1 MPKLKNRKREM
12 FAIEVAA
19 MTPLDRAYVL
29 AGYSDTP
36 WARYN
41 ASKLAHVPEV
51 ATRIDELQAQFSERS
66 GIRAEYLQR
75 KLLPLVEANPQDLFE
90 PVLDDTGK
98 RIGSRLKHVADLPR
112 DLAAAISKIKC
123 DPETGAV
130 TEIVLGNKVEAGNVL
145 LRSVGGVVEKH
156 EHDIGG
162 IGLRLAAALGR
173 VGSAGQSQIAG
184 TVIEADRASEAKP
197 SLVASSRDDGLP
209 ECM

>member
-1 MPKLKNRKREM
+1 M

-51 ATRIDELQAQFSERS
+51 ASRIDELQTEFSNRS

-75 KLLPLVEANPQDLFE
+75 KLLPLVEANPQDLFD
-90 PVLDDTGK
+90 PVYDGTGK
-98 RIGSRLKHVADLPR
+98 RIGSRLKNVTDLPR

-123 DPETGAV
+123 DPETGMV
-130 TEIVLGNKVEAGNVL
+130 TEIVLSNKIEAGNVL
-145 LRSVGGVVEKH
+145 LRSVGGLTDRH
-156 EHDIGG
+156 EHDLAS
-162 IGLRLAAALGR
+162 GLGQRLQEAFDRQKLLAPER
-173 VGSAGQSQIAG
+173 G
-184 TVIEADRASEAKP
+184 TAPEQASVEPPRPAIE
-197 SLVASSRDDGLP
+197 SLDHF
-209 ECM
+209 